1 MQFSLG
7 FLAGAATMW
16 AILWLL
22 VDVARRIDSGVR
34 EALDSLYME
43 LS

>member
-22 VDVARRIDSGVR
+22 ADIARRIDSGVR
-34 EALDSLYME
+34 EAIESLFME